1 MAFKYRSRTD
11 IVATILQ
18 VSTEPALKTKIM
30 YKAFLSFKQ
39 INEYLD
45 TLTANNMLHFDQEM
59 ETYVITTKGSN
70 FLATYNT
77 LEPLLIN
84 R

>member
-1 MAFKYRSRTD
+1 MAFEYRSRTD
-11 IVATILQ
+11 IVAMILRN
-18 VSTEPALKTKIM
+18 STEPTLKTKMM
-30 YKAFLSFKQ
+30 YKAYLSYKQ

-45 TLTANNMLHFDQEM
+45 TLTANNMLHFDKEM

-70 FLATYNT
+70 FLATYDT
-77 LEPLLIN
+77 LEPLLIK

>member
-11 IVATILQ
+11 IVATILRN
-18 VSTEPALKTKIM
+18 STEPTLKTKIM
-30 YKAFLSFKQ
+30 FRAYLSYKQ

-45 TLTANNMLHFDQEM
+45 TLTANNMLHFDKEM

-70 FLATYNT
+70 FLATYDT
-77 LEPLLIN
+77 LEPLLIKQ
-84 R
+84 